1 MRSAHAALI
10 AGALLA
16 LTGCA
21 TTITGSPT
29 RTAPVDF
36 TPGQSTTLTV
46 PVSADGTLDAL
57 NLQMQVHDI
66 LTASLSEP
74 APLRCTSAPATPW
87 STGSCS
93 TEIGTGQSSAS
104 FAYITSEPAGTVV
117 VTAPLTFQ

>member
-21 TTITGSPT
+21 TTIPGTPT

-46 PVSADGTLDAL
+46 PVSDDGTLDAL

-93 TEIGTGQSSAS
+93 TEPGADQPGAS
-104 FAYITSEPAGTVV
+104 FAFITSKPAGTVV
-117 VTAPLTFQ
+117 VTAPMPYQ